1 MMRKTFA
8 SKILLFGEY
17 TIIKNS
23 DALAIPF
30 DLFDGELV
38 FSPDENKTIDIELQ
52 AFSRYLKDID
62 FENLGISFDLDS
74 FKFDV
79 SQGLKFKSSIPH
91 GYGVGSSGALCAAIF
106 ARYASAPHKVLSNIR
121 SMKKVFSTMEH
132 HFHGESSGIDPL
144 ISYFSSP
151 VFISQETGPELINI
165 PSPQNNKTEIFL
177 LNTARARRTEP
188 LVNLF
193 VEKCK
198 SEIFM
203 NMLEGELIPANDKCI
218 KSFLNGDL
226 DEVEEHFYEISRLQF
241 YYFKEMI
248 PQLLRKTWEDGL
260 QSKNYSLKLCGAG
273 GGGFLLGIT
282 KNLDHARRELEGFD
296 IRPIRF

>member
-1 MMRKTFA
+1 MSQNSFA

-30 DLFDGELV
+30 ILFDGELV
-38 FSPDENKTIDIELQ
+38 FSPDENKIIDIELQ
-52 AFSRYLKDID
+52 AFSRYLKDIE
-62 FENLGISFDLDS
+62 FEKFGISFDLDS

-106 ARYASAPHKVLSNIR
+106 ERYAVAPHKILSNIVA
-121 SMKKVFSTMEH
+121 MKEIFSTMES

-151 VFISQETGPELINI
+151 VFISQKTGPELINI
-165 PSPQNNKTEIFL
+165 PSPQTKNTEIFL

-203 NMLEGELIPANDKCI
+203 NMLERELIPANDKCI
-218 KSFLNGDL
+218 ENFLDGDFE
-226 DEVEEHFYEISRLQF
+226 EVERYFYEISRLQF

-260 QSKNYSLKLCGAG
+260 QSKSYSLKLCGAG

-282 KNLDHARRELEGFD
+282 KNLDHARKELEGFD

>member
-1 MMRKTFA
+1 MEPYVPPYLIAMR
-8 SKILLFGEY
+8 
-17 TIIKNS
+17 
-23 DALAIPF
+23 
-30 DLFDGELV
+30 V
-38 FSPDENKTIDIELQ
+38 
-52 AFSRYLKDID
+52 
-62 FENLGISFDLDS
+62 
-74 FKFDV
+74 
-79 SQGLKFKSSIPH
+79 
-91 GYGVGSSGALCAAIF
+91 
-106 ARYASAPHKVLSNIR
+106 APHKVLSNIR
-121 SMKKVFSTMEH
+121 SMKQVFSTMEII
-132 HFHGESSGIDPL
+132 FTEKAAGIDPL

-226 DEVEEHFYEISRLQF
+226 DEVEKYFYEISRLQF

-248 PQLLRKTWEDGL
+248 PQLLK
-260 QSKNYSLKLCGAG
+260 KNMGRWTS
-273 GGGFLLGIT
+273 I
-282 KNLDHARRELEGFD
+282 
-296 IRPIRF
+296 

>member
-1 MMRKTFA
+1 MSQNTFA

-30 DLFDGELV
+30 NLFDGELV

-52 AFSRYLKDID
+52 AFSRYLKDIE
-62 FENLGISFDLDS
+62 FEKFGISFDLDS

-106 ARYASAPHKVLSNIR
+106 DRYAAAPHKILSNIVA
-121 SMKKVFSTMEH
+121 MKEIFSTMES

-151 VFISQETGPELINI
+151 VFISQKTGPELINI
-165 PSPQNNKTEIFL
+165 PSPQTKKGGQC
-177 LNTARARRTEP
+177 P
-188 LVNLF
+188 P
-193 VEKCK
+193 
-198 SEIFM
+198 S
-203 NMLEGELIPANDKCI
+203 
-218 KSFLNGDL
+218 
-226 DEVEEHFYEISRLQF
+226 SR
-241 YYFKEMI
+241 
-248 PQLLRKTWEDGL
+248 
-260 QSKNYSLKLCGAG
+260 
-273 GGGFLLGIT
+273 
-282 KNLDHARRELEGFD
+282 
-296 IRPIRF
+296 